1 MDSYGLFEKKWQF
14 SADLIKRGFKILEIS
29 DDTQF
34 LDGNIERLTE
44 PEPDKFILRASADGK
59 PEYLE
64 QTIDGTTYKVVKVG
78 DKTYIPN
85 N

>member
-14 SADLIKRGFKILEIS
+14 SADLIKRDFKILEIS

-34 LDGNIERLTE
+34 LDGNIKRLFE
-44 PEPDKFILRASADGK
+44 EYPDKYVLRANADDR

-64 QTIDGTTYKVVKVG
+64 QTIGETTYKAVKVG
-78 DKTYIPN
+78 DKIYISN